1 MFLFLLQH
9 CSLVDRKDICHTKI
23 HTTSPQQFSS
33 GKEMLVLSFVW
44 SKVQMISIWS
54 NCCHCHPVISCL
66 IQIQNGSAFL
76 AWAGKEAI
84 ILAFF
89 MQVNKC

>member
-1 MFLFLLQH
+1 
-9 CSLVDRKDICHTKI
+9 
-23 HTTSPQQFSS
+23 
-33 GKEMLVLSFVW
+33 
-44 SKVQMISIWS
+44 VQMISIWS